1 MIDNKY
7 KYELKGKRIF
17 IAGHKG
23 LLGSS
28 ISSRLQHEDVELVTA
43 SRQDLDLTRQK
54 DVEEWM
60 KTHKPHV
67 VINAAGKVGGIHS
80 NSHFPADF
88 IYQNMVIELN
98 LINASYLSGIEKLII
113 LGSSC
118 TYPKMAD
125 QPIKESSL
133 MTGKPEITNQWNSVA
148 KLAGIKLCEAYR
160 QQYGV
165 DYISILPTNLF
176 GPNDNFDPLNSHVIP
191 GMIRRFEQAK
201 RLNKDEEVIWGTG
214 KPTREFMYV
223 DEASD
228 GIVFLLKN
236 YSQSEIIN
244 LGTGK
249 EISIEKLAQL
259 VAKTVGFK
267 GQIKF
272 DRTKPDGAPRKL
284 LDVSKLNILGW
295 HSKLSFETGLKTT
308 YDWYLKTL
316 YQEKLN
322 A

>member
-1 MIDNKY
+1 
-7 KYELKGKRIF
+7 
-17 IAGHKG
+17 
-23 LLGSS
+23 
-28 ISSRLQHEDVELVTA
+28 
-43 SRQDLDLTRQK
+43 
-54 DVEEWM
+54 
-60 KTHKPHV
+60 
-67 VINAAGKVGGIHS
+67 
-80 NSHFPADF
+80 
-88 IYQNMVIELN
+88 
-98 LINASYLSGIEKLII
+98 
-113 LGSSC
+113 
-118 TYPKMAD
+118 
-125 QPIKESSL
+125 
-133 MTGKPEITNQWNSVA
+133 
-148 KLAGIKLCEAYR
+148 
-160 QQYGV
+160 
-165 DYISILPTNLF
+165 
-176 GPNDNFDPLNSHVIP
+176 
-191 GMIRRFEQAK
+191 MIRRFEQAK

-295 HSKLSFETGLKTT
+295 HSKLSFETGLRET
-308 YDWYLKTL
+308 YDWYLNTL
-316 YQEKLN
+316 NQEKLN
-322 A
+322 D